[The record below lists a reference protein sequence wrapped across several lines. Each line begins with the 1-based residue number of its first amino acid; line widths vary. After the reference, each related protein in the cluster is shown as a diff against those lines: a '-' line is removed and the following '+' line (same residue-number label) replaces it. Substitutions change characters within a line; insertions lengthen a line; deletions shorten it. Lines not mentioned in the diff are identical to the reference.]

1 MIAKVNGIDLYYEV
15 KGKGAPLILVHG
27 NSEDHTIFD
36 IAVEKLSENFTCYL
50 LDSRGHGESTKTQTL
65 NYCDM
70 AEDVVEFTKELH
82 LENCSY
88 YGFSDGGIIGLIVA
102 SKYPDLFKNL
112 IVSGANTNP
121 RGIRRW
127 IYYIFKILNFFCPTC
142 RYKMLL
148 EQPNIADIE
157 LNRIKSRTMVLAGD
171 RDLVLP
177 AHTKHLASQI
187 PGASLKIIEGESH
200 GSYIVHREKIAQI
213 ITDFLQ
219 PAKN

>member
-1 MIAKVNGIDLYYEV
+1 
-15 KGKGAPLILVHG
+15 
-27 NSEDHTIFD
+27 
-36 IAVEKLSENFTCYL
+36 
-50 LDSRGHGESTKTQTL
+50 
-65 NYCDM
+65 M

-142 RYKMLL
+142 VKIALCYKQSSSGKKNFIWNLTID
-148 EQPNIADIE
+148 NH
-157 LNRIKSRTMVLAGD
+157 NF
-171 RDLVLP
+171 
-177 AHTKHLASQI
+177 
-187 PGASLKIIEGESH
+187 KIH
-200 GSYIVHREKIAQI
+200 GSIFYTALFRIRSKALSI
-213 ITDFLQ
+213 
-219 PAKN
+219 